1 MPMSRV
7 ASTPRHPTCT
17 EPTGAEPTGAEP
29 TFTERGTRMSTRSY
43 VGVLDVNPDTDART
57 YRVRYVHFDGGPD
70 TMPYLIAAVW
80 WHTFGRHGT
89 ATVQALLAHD

>member
-1 MPMSRV
+1 VPMSRV
-7 ASTPRHPTCT
+7 ASAPRHPTGT
-17 EPTGAEPTGAEP
+17 EPTGTEP

-57 YRVRYVHFDGGPD
+57 YRARYVHFDGGPD